1 MICFDFFDQDLDFSI
16 SLLRDVFNLHS
27 PITVQYSE
35 QRNRLVQTSEIF
47 FFLTESY
54 NKTENSNT
62 SFGYLVFITKV
73 IESEN

>member
-1 MICFDFFDQDLDFSI
+1 M
-16 SLLRDVFNLHS
+16 R
-27 PITVQYSE
+27 
-35 QRNRLVQTSEIF
+35 F

-73 IESEN
+73 IESANLSVLNFNHNNTGINYSNCPPILSLVFVLMMGILMKHNI